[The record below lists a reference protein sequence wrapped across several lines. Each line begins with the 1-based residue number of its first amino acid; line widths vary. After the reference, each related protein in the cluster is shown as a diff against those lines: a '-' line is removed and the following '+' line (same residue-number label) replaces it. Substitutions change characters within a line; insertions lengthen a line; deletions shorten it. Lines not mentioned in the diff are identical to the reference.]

1 MDFNESLIQPVTQPF
16 FIDLVTSTDEA
27 RRAFETNPQVLA
39 IVADGLSVQ
48 RYRRLLLELYHVVWH
63 FNPTC
68 AAAASRVS
76 TEHAEIRNFLYD
88 HMMEEKGHEEWVI
101 NDLSVMGVDRTEVLQ
116 YRPSNAILA
125 LNGYNYWSADR
136 RHPCSILG
144 MIYALEVIAS
154 VYGGPI
160 ASAIKES
167 LLLDG
172 NRGISFITSHV
183 EMDTEHMADLRIVLN
198 KIEDD
203 SSKASIIE
211 TTVFNFETFTRVLE
225 AI

>member
-1 MDFNESLIQPVTQPF
+1 MTQPF

-27 RRAFETNPQVLA
+27 RRAFETNPRVLA

-48 RYRRLLLELYHVVWH
+48 RYRKLLLELYHVVWH

-76 TEHAEIRNFLYD
+76 AEHAEIRNFLYD
-88 HMMEEKGHEEWVI
+88 HMMEEKGHDEWVI
-101 NDLSVMGVDRTEVLQ
+101 NDLLVMGVPRADVLQ

-136 RHPCSILG
+136 RHPCSVLG

-160 ASAIKES
+160 ASAIKEA

-183 EMDTEHMADLRIVLN
+183 EMDTEHMADLRIILN
-198 KIEDD
+198 RIEDD
-203 SSKASIIE
+203 SSKASIVEATI
-211 TTVFNFETFTRVLE
+211 FNFETFTRVLE